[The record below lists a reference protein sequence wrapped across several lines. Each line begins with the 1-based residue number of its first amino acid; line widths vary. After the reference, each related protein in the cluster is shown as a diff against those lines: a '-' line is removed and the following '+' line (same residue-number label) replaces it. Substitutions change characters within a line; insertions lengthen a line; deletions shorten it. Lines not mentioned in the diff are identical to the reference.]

1 MKPQDPPTPQI
12 GAAQFVELLDQA
24 LVTHVRY
31 KQTFMHAYDIGIR
44 APDLFRY
51 AFGQLDEVQTRE
63 YTDLVARSPWA
74 LKTVVAI
81 VKAKRNSTPPRF
93 LVYDSSG
100 QDALEA
106 LKLLD
111 QF

>member
-1 MKPQDPPTPQI
+1 MKPQDPPP
-12 GAAQFVELLDQA
+12 AHELGHSFATAIDQA
-24 LVTHVRY
+24 LTEHVRY
-31 KQTFMHAYDIGIR
+31 KKTYLHAFDIGIR

-51 AFGQLDEVQTRE
+51 AFGQLDEVRRRE
-63 YTDLVARSPWA
+63 YTELVARSPWA
-74 LKTVVAI
+74 LKTVVAL
-81 VKAKRNSTPPRF
+81 VKAKRNNTPPRF

-100 QDALEA
+100 QDDLEA